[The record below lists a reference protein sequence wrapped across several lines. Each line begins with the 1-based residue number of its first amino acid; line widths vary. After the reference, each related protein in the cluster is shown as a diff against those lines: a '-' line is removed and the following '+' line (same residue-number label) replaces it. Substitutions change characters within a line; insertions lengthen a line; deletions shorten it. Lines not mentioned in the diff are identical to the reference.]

1 MTCLFELKLIVT
13 YHCDPV
19 SALHESILQMNQKI
33 AVFEMSN
40 QFCDFGTNAYCI
52 ISLPSV
58 QFIFT

>member
-19 SALHESILQMNQKI
+19 STLHESILQMNQKI
-33 AVFEMSN
+33 AVFE
-40 QFCDFGTNAYCI
+40 FCDFGTNAYCI